1 MTEEQSYKSGTR
13 KRVDV
18 LTVKEL
24 KEWFGV
30 GRKLNYEI
38 KQLEEARTEAFNLAC
53 GALQGTSGEKVK
65 QSSSNGSE
73 RKFIT
78 YSDYAIEIDKR
89 LKELN
94 QYKTKMLTLIKDI
107 NNAAYRTLLTAR
119 YINNKT
125 WEEIAQDMNYDI
137 RWIYRLHGQALSECA
152 RIKK

>member
-1 MTEEQSYKSGTR
+1 M
-13 KRVDV
+13 
-18 LTVKEL
+18 TVKEL

-89 LKELN
+89 LAELK
-94 QYKTKMLTLIKDI
+94 QYKAEVLCII
-107 NNAAYRTLLTAR
+107 NNVKNTSYRTILTAR

-152 RIKK
+152 RAKK